1 MHHEHRASCGCG
13 CGCGQE
19 HGDAHMHAAHKTGT
33 LTPAMEEFLHHL
45 HHHHFLPVARFLVES
60 STEEDFCAVALA
72 PVYLRS
78 PDEGLDTVKE
88 TAALLLELEKM
99 GYLTL
104 DYDYPLDR
112 YSYKEYKESK
122 LYDYFCRTVAEGRE
136 QKGFLGDTPVLELGS
151 IAPAEHN

>member
-1 MHHEHRASCGCG
+1 M
-13 CGCGQE
+13 
-19 HGDAHMHAAHKTGT
+19 
-33 LTPAMEEFLHHL
+33 
-45 HHHHFLPVARFLVES
+45 
-60 STEEDFCAVALA
+60 ALA

-88 TAALLLELEKM
+88 TAALLLELEEM

-122 LYDYFCRTVAEGRE
+122 LYDYFCRTVAGRKRT
-136 QKGFLGDTPVLELGS
+136 KGIFR
-151 IAPAEHN
+151 